1 MLMDVLRVCHGADRD
16 GARPEA
22 KAMSARAE
30 QGMTLTGLE
39 VQGHVF
45 RVTCSLH
52 EGRTAYRLE
61 PGPQAAKLFGAPLS
75 YEALCALRRRMLADI
90 WAWQGILCDRY
101 DGTCGCDLIRAFES
115 QARETGGQEAGKEQG
130 ADGVFL

>member
-1 MLMDVLRVCHGADRD
+1 
-16 GARPEA
+16 
-22 KAMSARAE
+22 MSARAE

-45 RVTCSLH
+45 RVTCSLR

-115 QARETGGQEAGKEQG
+115 QARETAGEEAGKEQG
-130 ADGVFL
+130 ADGVSL